1 MYLLRYER
9 SACRA
14 RLVFDGRAKRICARV
29 TAETRGGKMCEK
41 FEFQSGEKSRLPQ
54 QSGNRARSSNTS
66 IYTYNII
73 IILSTYIIY
82 FVFKSKK
89 TRSIKC
95 AHCTLYT
102 AHCSWHHA
110 GTLHNDNM
118 CIFCGRNVKICTIF
132 RYIANNTVILLM
144 SVYQ

>member
-73 IILSTYIIY
+73 IIIIIIIIYIVGAIVWRDHVRFTYYYTWTYEYNIRRTYIDGILKY
-82 FVFKSKK
+82 LSAAVYANGVIDGF
-89 TRSIKC
+89 
-95 AHCTLYT
+95 HTLQ
-102 AHCSWHHA
+102 
-110 GTLHNDNM
+110 D
-118 CIFCGRNVKICTIF
+118 V
-132 RYIANNTVILLM
+132 
-144 SVYQ
+144 